1 MSMQHVETIIVGGGP
16 AGSSCARELLKHNHE
31 VLILDRQKFP
41 RVKLCAG
48 WITGQVMRDLEFT
61 PADYPGSIM
70 ELKVRSHIPFL
81 PVRLPGLPT
90 GDANYSIRR
99 VEFDAWLLKRSGA
112 PVQQHAVQTIRQE
125 NEHYVIDEKFRC
137 RNLVGAGGTM
147 CPVRRSFFPANR
159 NKAPQI
165 ATLEQEFVYSDRE
178 ETCHLYFGY
187 HGLKGYAWYVP
198 KADGAVN
205 IGIGAKSKSLKKSGW
220 TIHDHLRSFLARL
233 VKQGRIDQE
242 TVAGLKFTGHPYFL
256 ASYRG
261 EVQTDRCYLIG
272 DSAGLATLDLGE
284 GIGPAVESG
293 QLAARS
299 ILGQIPYSR
308 EQFTQ
313 YSLGGLSRRIAQR
326 LFPIRGEAPA
336 TKTKPRA
343 A

>member
-1 MSMQHVETIIVGGGP
+1 MKDVETIIVGGGP
-16 AGSSCARELLKHNHE
+16 AGSSCAWELRKQNRD

-41 RVKLCAG
+41 RIKLCAG
-48 WITGQVMRDLEFT
+48 WITGKVTRDLEFS

-70 ELKVRSHIPFL
+70 ELKIRSHFPFL
-81 PVRLPGLPT
+81 PMALPGLPT
-90 GDANYSIRR
+90 GDVNYSIRR

-112 PVQQHAVQTIRQE
+112 PVVQHTVQSIRQDGE
-125 NEHYVIDEKFRC
+125 YYLIDEAFRC

-147 CPVRRSFFPANR
+147 CPVRKSFFPTNR

-165 ATLEQEFVYSDRE
+165 ASLEKEFPYPNRE
-178 ETCHLYFGY
+178 DTCHLYFGY
-187 HGLKGYAWYVP
+187 KGLKGYAWYVP

-205 IGIGAKSKSLKKSGW
+205 IGIGAKSKSLKKSGK
-220 TIHDHLRSFLARL
+220 TIHDHLRAFLSRL
-233 VKQGRIDQE
+233 VKEGRLDAE
-242 TVAGLKFTGHPYFL
+242 TASGIKFTGHPYFL

-261 EVQTDRCYLIG
+261 EVQRDRCYLIG

-293 QLAARS
+293 LLAARS
-299 ILGQIPYSR
+299 ILGQTEYTR

-313 YSLGGLSRRIAQR
+313 YSLGGLSKQIAQR
-326 LFPIRGEAPA
+326 LLPIRGEAP
-336 TKTKPRA
+336 TVKTNQRA